1 MTGIEAL
8 DGFLDRGLWPVY
20 LALFVVAFLKYLA
33 PFVPGDFVLLASVFL
48 IGLRSGSWAL
58 AMVCITAGGA
68 GGALAAYGV
77 GRRYAPLVL
86 RKSRLRRLYRR
97 VERVL
102 GRWGYWPLVLN
113 RFVPYIR
120 PALFPAAGVL
130 RMPLRPVAAAAIGSN
145 CLFALF
151 LAWLGFGAGRRFSR
165 LQSLY
170 DLYQIWLGL
179 LVLVLLSAA
188 ASWIFLRQR
197 DADDEGA

>member
-1 MTGIEAL
+1 MTGFAPL

-20 LALFVVAFLKYLA
+20 LVLAVVAFLKYLA

-48 IGLRSGSWAL
+48 VGLRGGSWPL
-58 AMVCITAGGA
+58 AAACVTAGGA
-68 GGALAAYGV
+68 AGALAAYGI

-97 VERVL
+97 VEKVL

-130 RMPLRPVAAAAIGSN
+130 RMPLKQVAASAVVSN
-145 CLFALF
+145 ALFALF
-151 LAWLGFGAGRRFSR
+151 LGWLGYGACRRFGR

-170 DLYQIWLGL
+170 DLYHVWLGF
-179 LVLVLLSAA
+179 LVLAALSGMAA
-188 ASWIFLRQR
+188 WIFLRQR
-197 DADDEGA
+197 GADDEEA